1 MPTVSVPLSGQT
13 IEEMQQAIAQ
23 GFGSNKA
30 DLARKA
36 IEKYLEDLAVL
47 AVLQAETETPI
58 KGDLDQ
64 ILQKI

>member
-1 MPTVSVPLSGQT
+1 
-13 IEEMQQAIAQ
+13 MQQAIAQ